1 MSIIT
6 KHILVADIGGT
17 NARFAVAD
25 FSSVGLDGVPEI
37 SGFESYPCAD
47 FQNPAELIGQY
58 ISDHA
63 VSGLDAACF
72 AVAGPV
78 TKNKATLTNL
88 GWKIEGAEIEE
99 RFGIPKAVI
108 ANDFQALARSVTA
121 LDQNE
126 LLALHET
133 QTTLHEGPISVMGPG
148 TGFGLALVLIGRT
161 TVTVAPTEGGHTSFV
176 PHGDSEA
183 AVFQEVHK
191 SMGRV
196 TIETFMSGIGILRI
210 YRAVCSLRGI
220 QPRNYEPSTISQQAL
235 ENGEEACV
243 DTLNI
248 FCSML
253 GGIAADI
260 ALTQGA
266 VGGVYLGGGI
276 LPKIGEFLAGSNFV
290 ERFLDKPP
298 MNDYIAKIPVNL
310 ITDPKAALIGA
321 SLLAIDS

>member
-1 MSIIT
+1 M
-6 KHILVADIGGT
+6 VADIGGT
-17 NARFAVAD
+17 NARFAIAD
-25 FSSVGLDGVPEI
+25 FSSVGLDGVPDI
-37 SGFESYPCAD
+37 SGFQTYPCAD
-47 FQNPAELIGQY
+47 FQNPVELIGRY
-58 ISDHA
+58 ITDHE

-78 TKNKATLTNL
+78 SKGKATLTNL
-88 GWKIEGAEIEE
+88 GWTIESAEIEE
-99 RFGIPKAVI
+99 RLGLPKAVI

-121 LDQNE
+121 LDQDK
-126 LLALHET
+126 LLKLHET
-133 QTTLHEGPISVMGPG
+133 NSSLHDGPISVMGPG

-161 TVTVAPTEGGHTSFV
+161 TVTVAPTEGGHASFV
-176 PHGDSEA
+176 PHGDTETS
-183 AVFQEVHK
+183 VFQEVHK

-196 TIETFMSGIGILRI
+196 TVETFMSGIGILRI
-210 YRAVCSLRGI
+210 YRAVCSLRGV

-235 ENGEEACV
+235 ENADDACV
-243 DTLNI
+243 ETLKV

-253 GGIAADI
+253 GGVAADI

-276 LPKIGEFLAGSNFV
+276 LPKIGDFLARSDFV
-290 ERFLDKPP
+290 ERFMDKPP
-298 MNDYIAKIPVNL
+298 MNDYIAKIPVSL